1 MHDLRTDAR
10 RDRFVLTHAATDLAS
25 GLVHDDD
32 LVLADASGEQ
42 YAGRVVDV
50 YLDEEDTTYV
60 VLLGARLPPEVA
72 ARRTDVQDDVRGD
85 AVGRGED
92 KDEDEDEVLALLDAL
107 RRQRGRPGP
116 DGGPTPT

>member
-1 MHDLRTDAR
+1 MHDLRSDAR
-10 RDRFVLTHAATDLAS
+10 RDRIVLTHAATDLAS
-25 GLVHDDD
+25 GLVHDEY

-42 YAGRVVDV
+42 YAGRVADV

-60 VLLGARLPPEVA
+60 VLLGVRLPPEVA
-72 ARRTDVQDDVRGD
+72 ARRTDASQDDVRGD
-85 AVGRGED
+85 AVGR
-92 KDEDEDEVLALLDAL
+92 DEDEDEVLALLDAL